1 MRPLHRSTTLLIA
14 VAMFC
19 VTAPAALAQCSW
31 NTLPGVVDFGTS
43 YSVFGGGASTTTSSG
58 AITCS
63 GFTQFQVTATT
74 GSGGVYSPYRI
85 IAAPI
90 NYNVYTNAG
99 MTTIWGDGTAGTTT
113 YTGTNFA
120 GTNTLAGTAYGFVP
134 GGQDI
139 APGAY
144 TDTPTV
150 VLGWR
155 PCCAGAWTN
164 LSGQPLRVRMTI
176 LAECRVDTFNL
187 TFPNYNPLNV
197 AALPGS
203 STVRVYCT
211 KTTPATFALNNGA
224 NALGV
229 QKRLVNA
236 GNFLNYTATLASGSG
251 SSTTSLAPIG
261 GGIVINASIPAGQDI
276 PAAAASYLDT
286 LQVIVNY

>member
-1 MRPLHRSTTLLIA
+1 MHPMHRSIILLIA
-14 VAMFC
+14 VAMFV
-19 VTAPAALAQCSW
+19 VTAPAAVAQCSW
-31 NTLPGVVDFGTS
+31 NTLPGVVDFATS
-43 YSVFGGGASTTTSSG
+43 YSVFGGGATTTTTSG

-113 YTGTNFA
+113 YTGVNFA
-120 GTNTLAGTAYGFVP
+120 GTNTLAGTAYAFMP

-144 TDTPTV
+144 TDTLTA
-150 VLGWR
+150 VLGYR
-155 PCCAGAWTN
+155 PCCGGAWTN
-164 LSGQPLRVRMTI
+164 LPGQLVRVRMTI
-176 LAECRVDTFNL
+176 LAECRADTFTL
-187 TFPNYNPLNV
+187 TFPTYSPLSV

-211 KTTPATFALNNGA
+211 KTTPATFALDNGA
-224 NALGV
+224 NASGV
-229 QKRLVNA
+229 QKRMLNA

-251 SSTTSLAPIG
+251 TSTTSLAPIG
-261 GGIVINASIPAGQDI
+261 SGIALNASIPAGQDI
-276 PAAAASYLDT
+276 PAAAGSYLDT
-286 LQVIVNY
+286 LQVVVNY